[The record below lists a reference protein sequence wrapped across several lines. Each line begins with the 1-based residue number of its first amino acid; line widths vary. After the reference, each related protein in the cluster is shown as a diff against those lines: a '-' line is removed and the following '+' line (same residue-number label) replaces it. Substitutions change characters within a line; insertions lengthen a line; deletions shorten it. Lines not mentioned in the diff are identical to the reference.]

1 MCNYYII
8 INLPDLKV
16 FQKLLGVSI
25 LVLLMCS
32 CNKGNVDDQ
41 FQKLE
46 NNRLHPSG
54 IAVEY
59 PITATIFPP
68 EFPAPEF
75 LWKDTINAAARWHIR
90 FSTRNGKELYRVT
103 AESPAWR
110 PDSAAWQQLK
120 TVAGTDSVFL
130 TLVGEHKSLLGARY
144 SSGRVFFSFSAD
156 SVGAAVF
163 YRAVPLPFSYAVKNV
178 REIAWYLGSIKGGR
192 PHKVLDNVPVCANC
206 HSFSGNG
213 LLAMDV
219 DYANDKGSYIIAP
232 VKDTVHMTFDKII
245 TWTDFRKED
254 GIITYGLLSQIS
266 PDGRYV
272 LSTVKD
278 RSVFVAVDNLE
289 YSQLFFP
296 IKGIIAVYDRSAGK
310 FNELPGASDKKY
322 VQSNPNWSPDN
333 REIMFTRADRYIS
346 SKIDNSGSVLL
357 KLEDAQEFVDRQR
370 DFKFDLYRL
379 QFNQGKGGKAVP
391 VEGASQNGKSNFFA
405 RYSPDGQW
413 IVFCQSE
420 NFMLLQ
426 PDSKLYIMPAGGGIP
441 RLMNCNTTH
450 MNSWHSW
457 SPNSKWLVFS
467 SKSRGPYTQL
477 YLTHIDEKG
486 NDSPPV
492 FLENM
497 AFDDRAANIPEFF
510 NNRDKVLNTITDD
523 FSQNVL
529 YFTRTAALNLRAK
542 EYKDAM
548 ANIDKAIRTDST
560 YFEAYEKRLLLNI
573 ILGQL
578 GSKSDRHDRLV
589 AKRLIEKQIQQDP
602 GNKTLILE
610 RGKLRLLMNDYEG
623 ALRDGLWVL
632 KTNTDNY
639 NAYDL
644 ITVTYQ
650 NRGQWDKT
658 IPYLKKMSALQP
670 ENTQLIYNLVNSYQN
685 MNQWAPAL
693 DLMNELID
701 NNPTE
706 GNYYVSRAGLFRLK
720 GDIMAAQADLNKAVS
735 VDPLN
740 YKGYQ
745 ERGLF
750 LMQNSGPDRGK
761 SDFEQAI
768 VLLGNE
774 IKKNPQDAT
783 LLIKRAEI
791 MEQMGNLQGAFN
803 EYENYLK
810 SWPLNYTVLSKEAQY
825 FGMMQKWQKAVEVYT
840 TIINNFPDDAAMFY
854 NRSLIY
860 QQLGDFPKALEDV
873 NTAVRLDQHA
883 YLYVLHR
890 SRVRF
895 QLGDKAGYQRD
906 LKTSAALLNEQS
918 KNKKLTDKE
927 QDILL
932 TIQRLLSESVR
943 DSKAI

>member
-1 MCNYYII
+1 MQ
-8 INLPDLKV
+8 DLKL
-16 FQKLLGVSI
+16 FQKPLVVSF
-25 LVLLMCS
+25 LFFLMCS
-32 CNKGNVDDQ
+32 CHKGHVNDQ
-41 FQKLE
+41 FQSMERNELQ
-46 NNRLHPSG
+46 PFG
-54 IAVEY
+54 IAIDY
-59 PITATIFPP
+59 PQEGTIFPP

-75 LWKDTINAAARWHIR
+75 LWNDTLNVSARWHIR
-90 FSTRNGKELYRVT
+90 FSTTSGKELYRKIV
-103 AESPAWR
+103 ESSTWR
-110 PDSAAWQQLK
+110 PDSAVWQSIK
-120 TVAGTDSVFL
+120 TISRTDTVFL
-130 TLVGEHKSLLGARY
+130 TIIGEHRGIFGAKY
-144 SSGRVFFSFSAD
+144 SSGRVGFSISQD
-156 SVGAAVF
+156 SVGASIF

-178 REIAWYLGSIKGGR
+178 REIAWYLGSIEGGS
-192 PHKVLDNVPVCANC
+192 PYKVLDNVPVCANC

-232 VKDTVHMTFDKII
+232 VKDTLHMTFDKII
-245 TWTDFRKED
+245 TWTDYRKED

-296 IKGIIAVYDRSAGK
+296 IKGIIAVYDRSNGK

-333 REIMFTRADRYIS
+333 HEIMFTRADRYIS

-379 QFNQGKGGKAVP
+379 QFNHGRGGIAVP
-391 VEGASQNGKSNFFA
+391 VGGASQNGKSNFFA

-420 NFMLLQ
+420 DFMLLQ

-457 SPNSKWLVFS
+457 SPNGKWLVFS
-467 SKSRGPYTQL
+467 SKSKGPYTQL

-510 NNRDKVLNTITDD
+510 NNRDMDLHKITDD
-523 FSQNVL
+523 FSQNAL
-529 YFTRTAALNLRAK
+529 YYTRTAALNLRAK

-548 ANIDKAIRTDST
+548 GNIDKAIRTDST
-560 YFEAYEKRLLLNI
+560 YFEAYEKRLLINI

-578 GSKSDRHDRLV
+578 GSKSDKHDRLV
-589 AKRLIEKQIQQDP
+589 AKGLIEKQIQQSPGDP
-602 GNKTLILE
+602 SLILE

-623 ALRDGLWVL
+623 ALLDGLWVL
-632 KTNTDNY
+632 KTNADNY

-650 NRGQWDKT
+650 NMGQWDKT

-670 ENTQLIYNLVNSYQN
+670 ENTQVTYNLVNSYQN
-685 MNQWAPAL
+685 MNQWGSAL

-706 GNYYVSRAGLFRLK
+706 GNYYITRAGLFMLK
-720 GDIMAAQADLNKAVS
+720 GDKMAAKADLDEAVS
-735 VDPLN
+735 DDPLN
-740 YKGYQ
+740 YKGFQ

-750 LMQNSGPDRGK
+750 LMNNSGPDRGK
-761 SDFEQAI
+761 HDFEQAL

-783 LLIKRAEI
+783 LLIKHAEI
-791 MEQMGNLQGAFN
+791 LEQMGNLQDAFN
-803 EYENYLK
+803 EYEDYLK

-825 FGMMQKWQKAVEVYT
+825 FGMLKKWQEAVDVYT

-854 NRSLIY
+854 NRSLTY
-860 QQLGDFPKALEDV
+860 QQLGDLPKALEDV
-873 NTAVRLDQHA
+873 NTAVGLDQYA
-883 YLYVLHR
+883 YLYFLHR
-890 SRVRF
+890 SRIRF

-906 LKTSAALLNEQS
+906 LKASSLLLNAQS
-918 KNKKLTDKE
+918 KKRKLTDKE
-927 QDILL
+927 QEILS
-932 TIQRLLSESVR
+932 TIQKLLIENAQ
-943 DSKAI
+943 DPKAI

>member
-1 MCNYYII
+1 MFNYYR
-8 INLPDLKV
+8 INSLKDLKL
-16 FQKLLGVSI
+16 FKKLLAVSFQ
-25 LVLLMCS
+25 VFLLYS
-32 CNKGNVDDQ
+32 CNQGHVDDL
-41 FQKLE
+41 FQNIERNQL
-46 NNRLHPSG
+46 RPSG
-54 IAVEY
+54 IVIDY
-59 PITATIFPP
+59 PKAGTIFPP

-75 LWKDTINAAARWHIR
+75 LWKDTFNTAARWHIR
-90 FSTRNGKELYRVT
+90 FSTQSGKELYSII
-103 AESPAWR
+103 AESPSWR
-110 PDSAAWQQLK
+110 PDSAVWQQIK
-120 TVAGTDSVFL
+120 AASGTDSVFL
-130 TLVGEHKSLLGARY
+130 TLVGVHKSILGTKC

-163 YRAVPLPFSYAVKNV
+163 YRAVPLPFGYAVKNV
-178 REIAWYLGSIKGGR
+178 REIAWYLGSIEGR
-192 PHKVLDNVPVCANC
+192 SPHKVLDNVPVCANC

-232 VKDTVHMTFDKII
+232 VKDTVHMTFDKIL
-245 TWTDFRKED
+245 TWTDYRKED

-296 IKGIIAVYDRSAGK
+296 IKGIIAIYDRSTGK

-333 REIMFTRADRYIS
+333 HEIMFTRADRYIS

-405 RYSPDGQW
+405 RYSPDGKW
-413 IVFCQSE
+413 VVFCQSE
-420 NFMLLQ
+420 DFMLLQ

-441 RLMNCNTTH
+441 RLMNCNTNN

-467 SKSRGPYTQL
+467 SKSKGPYTQL

-497 AFDDRAANIPEFF
+497 AIDDRAANIPEFF
-510 NNRDKVLNTITDD
+510 DNRDKVLNKITDD
-523 FSQNVL
+523 FSQNAL
-529 YFTRTAALNLRAK
+529 YYTRTAALNLRAK

-548 ANIDKAIRTDST
+548 ANIDKAIRMDST
-560 YFEAYEKRLLLNI
+560 YFEAYEKRLLLNV

-578 GSKSDRHDRLV
+578 GSKNDIHDRLV
-589 AKRLIEKQIQQDP
+589 AKRLIERQIQQAP
-602 GNKTLILE
+602 GDKSLILK
-610 RGKLRLLMNDYEG
+610 RGKFRLLLNDYEG
-623 ALRDGLWVL
+623 ALLDGLLVL
-632 KTNTDNY
+632 KTNADNY
-639 NAYDL
+639 NACDL
-644 ITVTYQ
+644 ITVAYQ
-650 NRGQWDKT
+650 NMGQWDNT
-658 IPYLKKMSALQP
+658 ILFLKKMSALQP
-670 ENTQLIYNLVNSYQN
+670 ENTQVTYNLVNSYQN
-685 MNQWAPAL
+685 MNQWGPAL
-693 DLMNELID
+693 DLMNELIA
-701 NNPTE
+701 NNPNE
-706 GNYYVSRAGLFRLK
+706 GNYYITRAGVFMLK
-720 GDIMAAQADLNKAVS
+720 GDKMAAQADLDKAVS
-735 VDPLN
+735 VDPVN
-740 YKGYQ
+740 YKCYQ

-750 LMQNSGPDRGK
+750 LMNNSGPDRGK
-761 SDFEQAI
+761 SDFDQAI

-774 IKKNPQDAT
+774 IKRNPQDAA
-783 LLIKRAEI
+783 LLIRRAEI

-810 SWPLNYTVLSKEAQY
+810 TWPLNYTVLSKEAQY
-825 FGMMQKWQKAVEVYT
+825 FGMMKKWQEAVDVYT
-840 TIINNFPDDAAMFY
+840 TIINNFPGDAAMYY
-854 NRSLIY
+854 NRSLID
-860 QQLGDFPKALEDV
+860 QQLGDLLKALEDV

-890 SRVRF
+890 SRVQF
-895 QLGDKAGYQRD
+895 QLGDKAGYQSD
-906 LKTSAALLNEQS
+906 LKASSALLNAQS
-918 KNKKLTDKE
+918 KKRKLTDKE
-927 QDILL
+927 QDILS
-932 TIQRLLSESVR
+932 TIQKLLSENAR
-943 DSKAI
+943 E

>member
-1 MCNYYII
+1 MEKNQ
-8 INLPDLKV
+8 LQP
-16 FQKLLGVSI
+16 F
-25 LVLLMCS
+25 
-32 CNKGNVDDQ
+32 
-41 FQKLE
+41 
-46 NNRLHPSG
+46 G
-54 IAVEY
+54 IAIDY
-59 PITATIFPP
+59 PQEGTIFPP

-75 LWKDTINAAARWHIR
+75 LWNDTLNVSARWHIR
-90 FSTRNGKELYRVT
+90 FSTTSGKELYQKIV
-103 AESPAWR
+103 ESSTWR
-110 PDSAAWQQLK
+110 PDSAVWQSIK
-120 TVAGTDSVFL
+120 TISRTDTVFL
-130 TLVGEHKSLLGARY
+130 TIIGEHRGIFGAKY
-144 SSGRVFFSFSAD
+144 SSGRVGFSISQD
-156 SVGAAVF
+156 SVGASIF
-163 YRAVPLPFSYAVKNV
+163 YRAVPLPFGYAVKNV
-178 REIAWYLGSIKGGR
+178 REIAWYLGSIEGGR

-232 VKDTVHMTFDKII
+232 VKDTLHMTFDKII
-245 TWTDFRKED
+245 TWTDYRKED

-296 IKGIIAVYDRSAGK
+296 IKGIIAVYDRSTGK

-333 REIMFTRADRYIS
+333 HEIMFTRADRYIS

-379 QFNQGKGGKAVP
+379 QFNHGRGGIAVP
-391 VEGASQNGKSNFFA
+391 VGGASQNGKSNFFA

-420 NFMLLQ
+420 DFMLLQ

-457 SPNSKWLVFS
+457 SPNGKWLVFS
-467 SKSRGPYTQL
+467 SKSKGPYTQL

-510 NNRDKVLNTITDD
+510 NNRDMDLHKITDD
-523 FSQNVL
+523 FSQNAL
-529 YFTRTAALNLRAK
+529 YYTRTAALNLRAK

-548 ANIDKAIRTDST
+548 GNIDKAIRTDST
-560 YFEAYEKRLLLNI
+560 YFEAYEKRLLINI

-578 GSKSDRHDRLV
+578 GSKSDKHDRLV
-589 AKRLIEKQIQQDP
+589 AKGLIEKQIQQSPGDP
-602 GNKTLILE
+602 SLILE

-623 ALRDGLWVL
+623 ALLDGLWVL
-632 KTNTDNY
+632 KTNSDNY

-650 NRGQWDKT
+650 NMGQWDKT

-670 ENTQLIYNLVNSYQN
+670 ENTQVTYNLVNSYQN
-685 MNQWAPAL
+685 MNQWGPAL
-693 DLMNELID
+693 DLMNELIA
-701 NNPTE
+701 NNPNE
-706 GNYYVSRAGLFRLK
+706 GNYYITRAGLFMLK
-720 GDIMAAQADLNKAVS
+720 GDKMAAKADLDEAVS
-735 VDPLN
+735 DEPLN

-750 LMQNSGPDRGK
+750 VMQNSGPDRGK
-761 SDFEQAI
+761 SDFEQAL

-783 LLIKRAEI
+783 LLIKHAEI
-791 MEQMGNLQGAFN
+791 LEQMGNLQDAFN
-803 EYENYLK
+803 EYEDYLK

-825 FGMMQKWQKAVEVYT
+825 FGMLKKWQEAVDVYT

-854 NRSLIY
+854 NRSLTY

-873 NTAVRLDQHA
+873 NTAVGLDQYA
-883 YLYVLHR
+883 YLYFLHR
-890 SRVRF
+890 SRIRF

-906 LKTSAALLNEQS
+906 LKASSVLLNAQS
-918 KNKKLTDKE
+918 KKRKLTDKE
-927 QDILL
+927 QEILS
-932 TIQRLLSESVR
+932 TIQKLLIENAR
-943 DSKAI
+943 DPKAI